1 MEFYIAKNWNEVSIK
16 SFIELTQ
23 IKLEDYSSEDDYNVD
38 VISTLSDLSREEIEN
53 MNYDQYQKILS
64 TLMFLKNLPS
74 SKFNQSLLVNGK
86 RLDFIG
92 DFNNLSV
99 GEFIDL
105 EHYFSN
111 NYYQNLPI
119 ILAILYRFKT
129 KQDEWYPDIF
139 EEYGDYIYH
148 RAPLFN
154 TVNINQ
160 VYGVIDAYINWRT
173 DLFEKYEGLFD
184 STVDDDEPYDELL
197 NQNIAAKAE
206 AVKEEKKQKAIKKWG
221 WYIFLLRLANND
233 ITKLDDVV
241 KVNLIQ
247 ALNILS
253 CKKELEID

>member
-1 MEFYIAKNWNEVSIK
+1 MEFYIAKSWSDINIK
-16 SFIELTQ
+16 TFIELTN
-23 IKLEDYSSEDDYNVD
+23 IKIENYSTEDDYNVD
-38 VISTLSDLSREEIEN
+38 VISAISDLTREEIEN
-53 MNYDQYQKILS
+53 MDYKQYQEIL
-64 TLMFLKNLPS
+64 LNLNFLKKLPS
-74 SKFNQSLLVNGK
+74 SKYSQSLLVNNK

-111 NYYQNLPI
+111 DYYQNLPI
-119 ILAILYRFKT
+119 ILAILFRFKI
-129 KQDEWYPDIF
+129 KQDEWFPDKF

-154 TVNINQ
+154 SININQ
-160 VYGVIDAYINWRT
+160 VYGIIESYIKWRT
-173 DLFEKYEGLFD
+173 DLFETYEGLFD
-184 STVDDDEPYDELL
+184 STVDEDEPYDEIP
-197 NQNIAAKAE
+197 NQNIIAKAE

>member
-1 MEFYIAKNWNEVSIK
+1 MEFYIAKSWSDINVK
-16 SFIELTQ
+16 TFIELTN
-23 IKLEDYSSEDDYNVD
+23 IKLENYNSEEEYNVD
-38 VISTLSDLSREEIEN
+38 VISTLSDLTREEIEN
-53 MNYDQYQKILS
+53 MNYNQYEEIL
-64 TLMFLKNLPS
+64 LNLNFLKRLPS
-74 SKFNQSLLVNGK
+74 SKFSQSLLVNSK

-105 EHYFSN
+105 EHYFGN

-119 ILAILYRFKT
+119 ILAILYRFKINR
-129 KQDEWYPDIF
+129 DEWYPDKI

-148 RAPLFN
+148 RGPLFN

-173 DLFEKYEGLFD
+173 QIFETYEGLFD
-184 STVDDDEPYDELL
+184 STVDDEEPYDDLS
-197 NQNIAAKAE
+197 NQNIVAKAE

-221 WYIFLLRLANND
+221 WYIFLLRLSNND

-241 KVNLIQ
+241 KVNIIQ